1 MLIGIDMAKIDEMT
15 NLKDIFLLSEAFR
28 TDEFFAQHGMKIVDE
43 KSIHGY
49 DLVLLKFMEPMGSM
63 VKNIGLPIY
72 QLGLEKKGMDFTNI
86 NQQVDKTTFDPRI
99 QYLAIVR
106 EMKNAV
112 GNWIDT
118 YGTLALGSY
127 DERKNERYR
136 SLLEKLGFHCEKIN
150 TSHMLGIDVITV
162 FR

>member
-1 MLIGIDMAKIDEMT
+1 M
-15 NLKDIFLLSEAFR
+15 NLKDIFLLSEAFQS
-28 TDEFFAQHGMKIVDE
+28 DEFFAQHGMEIIDE
-43 KSIHGY
+43 KSIRGY

-63 VKNIGLPIY
+63 AESMGLPIY
-72 QLGLEKKGMDFTNI
+72 QLGLEKKGMDFTSI
-86 NQQVDKTTFDPRI
+86 DQQVDKTIFDPRI
-99 QYLAIVR
+99 QYVAIVR

-112 GNWIDT
+112 GDWIDT

-127 DERKNERYR
+127 DERKNERYQ

-150 TSHMLGIDVITV
+150 TSHLLGIDIITV